1 MDFRIVIDISERLEK
16 SLQDLTSAIFSAR
29 VFPTPEECRAKYFA
43 DVDPEAE
50 YVHQEN
56 AENLPVET
64 PKEPEVVNT
73 PSEPESI
80 VEMKSEQP
88 VEAKPEAVEV
98 VPQNDNG
105 KHAGQDDTGIEAVK
119 SWVRA
124 VASEQPEKKPAK
136 KRTSK
141 KAESLTVE
149 TPKESAPLVT
159 PAEPENTVE
168 TKSEQPAEV
177 KPESSEPKTPDDDD
191 PMCGMTVMDAMQA
204 VMSEISEKGLE
215 MADVNARVRARAA
228 EAGIA
233 YSSIICLIKAIGYK
247 EARRVALGEK

>member
-1 MDFRIVIDISERLEK
+1 MDFRITIDISERLEK
-16 SLQDLTSAIFSAR
+16 SLQDLTSAIFSTR

-43 DVDPEAE
+43 DVDPGAE
-50 YVHQEN
+50 YARQEN

-64 PKEPEVVNT
+64 PKEPGAPVTQPEPEPAPMAPTAPQETAVQGRIVEN
-73 PSEPESI
+73 PASEPMAVLPVS
-80 VEMKSEQP
+80 VEPAEKPKKKKATKKP
-88 VEAKPEAVEV
+88 VEAPETAPESD
-98 VPQNDNG
+98 VPV
-105 KHAGQDDTGIEAVK
+105 T
-119 SWVRA
+119 
-124 VASEQPEKKPAK
+124 QPEPEPVPTAPTASQETAK
-136 KRTSK
+136 S
-141 KAESLTVE
+141 
-149 TPKESAPLVT
+149 
-159 PAEPENTVE
+159 
-168 TKSEQPAEV
+168 
-177 KPESSEPKTPDDDD
+177 DDGD